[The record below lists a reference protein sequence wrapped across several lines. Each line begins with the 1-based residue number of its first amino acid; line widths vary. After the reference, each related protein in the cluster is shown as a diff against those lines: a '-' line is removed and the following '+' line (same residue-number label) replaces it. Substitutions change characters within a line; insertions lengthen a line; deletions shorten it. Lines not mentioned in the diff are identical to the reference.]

1 MTEEKLGAAWGR
13 RGFEGLQH
21 GRNTMLE
28 TYVIMAKEALEVHA
42 SEKRHR
48 LCKLWHPNIYS
59 RSDSP
64 SKTSS
69 IAATIHDGA
78 EMAGSHCPRG
88 AS

>member
-1 MTEEKLGAAWGR
+1 MTEEILGAAWRPKGL
-13 RGFEGLQH
+13 EGLQH
-21 GRNTMLE
+21 GRNTVLE
-28 TYVIMAKEALEVHA
+28 TYVNTAEEALEIHA